1 MAEVGLPDNLPYK
14 SRRMV
19 SPLTVL
25 NPANIPPT
33 DFEVLEAAGAANG
46 DRIAAKAQ
54 LSASQ
59 R

>member
-1 MAEVGLPDNLPYK
+1 MAEVGLPDNLPYE

-19 SPLTVL
+19 PLLTVL

-33 DFEVLEAAGAANG
+33 DCGVQEAAGAANG